1 MLSRQQRDALIEI
14 VRQVAS
20 TEILPRFREL
30 SSDNIATKSGF
41 DDLVTIADLAAES
54 AMTKRFAALL
64 PEALIVGEEAVAADP
79 KVLNK
84 IDSDELVLIIDPI
97 DGTWNYANGLPTFGV
112 LVAAAYQ
119 GQTIFGLLYDVVN
132 DDWVEA
138 SVGEGAWFVRPNGQ
152 SQRLN
157 IRTQVADDDLVGMFS
172 PFLFKDDA
180 LRHHAALLQPKYA
193 RTIALRCC
201 CHEYRTMVQG
211 NVDFSVSPK
220 PNVWDHAAGILAYQ
234 EAGGVVQMIDGSAY
248 RPSIREGVIVAGRN
262 PDVVARVC
270 KDFISFM

>member
-1 MLSRQQRDALIEI
+1 M
-14 VRQVAS
+14 
-20 TEILPRFREL
+20 
-30 SSDNIATKSGF
+30 
-41 DDLVTIADLAAES
+41 
-54 AMTKRFAALL
+54 
-64 PEALIVGEEAVAADP
+64 
-79 KVLNK
+79 
-84 IDSDELVLIIDPI
+84 
-97 DGTWNYANGLPTFGV
+97 
-112 LVAAAYQ
+112 
-119 GQTIFGLLYDVVN
+119 N

-138 SVGEGAWFVRPNGQ
+138 SVGEGAWFVRSNGEA
-152 SQRLN
+152 QRLQ

-262 PDVVARVC
+262 ADVVERVC
-270 KDFISFM
+270 QDFVSFI